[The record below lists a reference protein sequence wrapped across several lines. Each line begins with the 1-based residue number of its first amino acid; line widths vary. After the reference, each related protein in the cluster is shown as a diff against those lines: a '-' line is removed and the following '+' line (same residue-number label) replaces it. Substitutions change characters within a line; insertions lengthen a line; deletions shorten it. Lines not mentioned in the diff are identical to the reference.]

1 MAAREEQGVSDAI
14 AEFFGRLGEGGKE
27 PALHAVTGTLRFD
40 LTDRRGTEHWLVTV
54 EEGGVRVSRR
64 NGKADCVGK
73 GDRGL
78 FGRGASGRGGPGA
91 PPIFLG
97 SSRPCPPAPRARG
110 PRDARPGRRDGRER
124 RARQDLGRQ
133 YLRRMRLARRPRGLA
148 RRSAG
153 GGR

>member
-1 MAAREEQGVSDAI
+1 MSDAI

-64 NGKADCVGK
+64 NVKADCVVK
-73 GDRGL
+73 VDREL
-78 FGRGASGRGGPGA
+78 FARIASGRVNAMAAVLRGLVVAEGDPQMFVKFQRLLPGP
-91 PPIFLG
+91 P
-97 SSRPCPPAPRARG
+97 SSRHP
-110 PRDARPGRRDGRER
+110 
-124 RARQDLGRQ
+124 
-133 YLRRMRLARRPRGLA
+133 

-153 GGR
+153 EEGRS